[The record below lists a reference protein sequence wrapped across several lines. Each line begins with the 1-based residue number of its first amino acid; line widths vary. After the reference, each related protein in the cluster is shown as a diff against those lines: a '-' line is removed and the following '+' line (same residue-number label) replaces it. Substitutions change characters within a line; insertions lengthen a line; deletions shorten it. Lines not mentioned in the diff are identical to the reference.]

1 MKSAGSLREKAIE
14 LHMALEQSPAD
25 NSFDLIGT
33 IPLIAA
39 ARRFGIPT
47 HVSEGPG
54 QGSSGRQVWTCWP
67 RSRMEIA
74 HDALAQVI
82 HCDCEAGV
90 TSAGRA
96 NVWRAFTSGWSY
108 EGDFVDAVAALALHV
123 AELRPPPRAAEP

>member
-1 MKSAGSLREKAIE
+1 
-14 LHMALEQSPAD
+14 MAFEQSAPD
-25 NSFDLIGT
+25 NGFDLIGT

-39 ARRFGIPT
+39 ARRFGVPT

-54 QGSSGRQVWTCWP
+54 PGSSGRQVWTCWP
-67 RSRMEIA
+67 RSRTEIA
-74 HDALAQVI
+74 HDALAQVL
-82 HCDCEAGV
+82 HCDREAGV

-123 AELRPPPRAAEP
+123 AELRPQPAHPAAP

>member
-1 MKSAGSLREKAIE
+1 
-14 LHMALEQSPAD
+14 MALQQSPAD
-25 NSFDLIGT
+25 KGVDLIGT

-39 ARRFGIPT
+39 ARCFGVPT

-67 RSRMEIA
+67 RSRVEIA
-74 HDALAQVI
+74 HDALAQVM
-82 HCDCEAGV
+82 HCDHEAGV

-108 EGDFVDAVAALALHV
+108 EGEFVDAVAALALHV
-123 AELRPPPRAAEP
+123 AELRPQPAHPAAP